1 MNEKIQKNR
10 RILLIDDSESIHKDF
25 QMILAN
31 ADTDTAVLHEAKAAI
46 FGESSRSSQRI
57 SFEFD
62 SAFQGRD
69 GLKKVRQALREGR
82 PYAMAFVDI
91 RMPPGWDGVETIRRI
106 WQVYPELEVV
116 ICTAYSD
123 YEWNDIVDKLGQT
136 DRFLILKKPFDN
148 VEVYQLANAL
158 TEKWDLA
165 RQAEAAINASKAK
178 YQDLYDNAPDMY
190 ASTDAKTG
198 RILQCNRTLTKAT
211 GYSKDAIIGQLISN
225 LYHPDC
231 LDEAK
236 KVFDSFVAGKE
247 VRDTELQLKRKDGGK
262 IDVSLNVSSVR
273 DDQGHILCESLS
285 WRDITDRKMAE
296 EKLEQQHKN
305 LELMFRAAPVGML
318 LVDENLAI
326 KQVNDVTLKLV
337 QRDASQVIN
346 ARLGDGLNCIHS
358 HDVSD
363 GCGHSPAC
371 EQCKI
376 CKAIESVLQSGQ
388 PIQGE
393 EVQSTFLI
401 EDKPVNVWLS
411 ISIEPVLL
419 DGRSHAM
426 VAINNITDRVQA
438 EERLRG
444 SEIRYRTLFESSQD
458 AVMTLAPPSWKF
470 TSGNSATW
478 AMFGARD
485 EVEFTSLGP
494 WSISPE
500 KQMDGRPSSEK
511 AKEMIETAMLKGSH
525 FFEWTHQRLSGEQFP
540 ATVLLTRME
549 IEGQPMLQATVR
561 DITESKKVEQEL
573 LASKEQAEAANEA
586 KSQFLA
592 NMSHEIRTPMNSII
606 GFSEMLAEDGLN
618 DEQRQ
623 YANFIRESGTNLL
636 RIINDIL
643 DFSKI
648 EADKFEVDM
657 IECRLDKI
665 LTDVDSMLR
674 PQAERKKLEFGVLHS
689 NCLPARIR
697 TDPTRLRQCLINLA
711 SNAIKF
717 TEKGHVYM
725 NVSFE
730 CDGDDEPLI
739 RFDIE
744 DTGIGIKPQ
753 DLEKVFA
760 SFTQADGSTARKY
773 GGTGLGLTITRQL
786 ALLLGGNIMV
796 ISEEGKGST
805 FSLVIPTGL
814 DSTGQLHS
822 DTDDT
827 IGQIDSRDEK
837 TGQSKFSGH
846 VLVAEDVETNQVL
859 AKALLKRMGLDVTI
873 AADGNEAVKKARSQD
888 FDLIF
893 MDIQMPEMDGYQATR
908 SLREQGIKTPIIAL
922 TAHAMKGDEQKCIE
936 AGCDDYMSKPLDRR
950 ILVEKVSK
958 YLLLQNEALSENA
971 DSVKSQVD
979 ELAKLCSGPIP
990 QESNLKEPNGIEDNR
1005 EILNWEEL
1013 IGRLGDEQLIKE
1025 IVPIFL
1031 NDNKERLEMLTKAVK
1046 AGDAQ
1051 AIRLYAHA
1059 VKGAGRNIGAKR
1071 LSDIAHCL
1079 ESAGREGDVE
1089 ATVSLFDELKAELE
1103 KVMTFLSRTDWIEI
1117 AKREKVIT
1125 DEKLIANTTY

>member
-31 ADTDTAVLHEAKAAI
+31 TDADTAVLHEARVAI
-46 FGESSRSSQRI
+46 FGDTSNLSQRM
-57 SFEFD
+57 SFELD

-91 RMPPGWDGVETIRRI
+91 RMPPGWDGIETIKRI
-106 WQVYPELEVV
+106 WRTYPELEAV

-123 YEWNDIVDKLGQT
+123 YEWNDIVAKLGQT
-136 DRFLILKKPFDN
+136 DRLLILKKPFDN
-148 VEVYQLANAL
+148 VEVYQLASAL
-158 TEKWDLA
+158 TEKWNLA
-165 RQAEAAINASKAK
+165 RQAEAAMEAAKAK

-198 RILQCNRTLTKAT
+198 RILQCNRTLTTST
-211 GYSKDAIIGQLISN
+211 GYSKEALIGQLISN
-225 LYHPDC
+225 LYHPDGM
-231 LDEAK
+231 DEAK
-236 KVFDSFVAGKE
+236 KAFDSFVAGEE
-247 VRDTELQLKRKDGGK
+247 VRDTELQLKKRGSGK

-273 DDQGHILCESLS
+273 DDQGHVLYGRLS
-285 WRDITDRKMAE
+285 WRDITDRKRAEDCLKETNERLVQMANQISNIMKDVAE
-296 EKLEQQHKN
+296 IDKDTPYLRFKNPDLMPCYEVKNCTQTDCPARGSHGATRCWEIAGTYCKGEIQGVFAKKIKDCQKCEVYKQARTNPLCNLGESFNEMIGILEYRQQELEQAKR
-305 LELMFRAAPVGML
+305 EA
-318 LVDENLAI
+318 EN
-326 KQVNDVTLKLV
+326 
-337 QRDASQVIN
+337 
-346 ARLGDGLNCIHS
+346 
-358 HDVSD
+358 
-363 GCGHSPAC
+363 
-371 EQCKI
+371 
-376 CKAIESVLQSGQ
+376 
-388 PIQGE
+388 
-393 EVQSTFLI
+393 
-401 EDKPVNVWLS
+401 
-411 ISIEPVLL
+411 
-419 DGRSHAM
+419 
-426 VAINNITDRVQA
+426 
-438 EERLRG
+438 
-444 SEIRYRTLFESSQD
+444 
-458 AVMTLAPPSWKF
+458 
-470 TSGNSATW
+470 
-478 AMFGARD
+478 
-485 EVEFTSLGP
+485 
-494 WSISPE
+494 
-500 KQMDGRPSSEK
+500 
-511 AKEMIETAMLKGSH
+511 
-525 FFEWTHQRLSGEQFP
+525 
-540 ATVLLTRME
+540 
-549 IEGQPMLQATVR
+549 
-561 DITESKKVEQEL
+561 
-573 LASKEQAEAANEA
+573 ANEA

-606 GFSEMLAEDGLN
+606 GFSEMLAEDGLS

-623 YANFIRESGTNLL
+623 YANLIRESGTNLL

-657 IECRLDKI
+657 IECGLDQI

-674 PQAERKKLEFGVLHS
+674 PQAERKKLEFRVLHS

-717 TEKGHVYM
+717 TEKGYVYM

-730 CDGDDEPLI
+730 CDGDDKPLI

-827 IGQIDSRDEK
+827 IEQIDSRDEK
-837 TGQSKFSGH
+837 TGLPKFSGH

-873 AADGNEAVKKARSQD
+873 AADGNEAVKKALAQN

-922 TAHAMKGDEQKCIE
+922 TAHAMKGDGQRCIE
-936 AGCDDYMSKPLDRR
+936 AGCDDYLPKPLDRR
-950 ILVEKVSK
+950 ILVEKLRK
-958 YLLLQNEALSENA
+958 YISPSNEALSEKAN
-971 DSVKSQVD
+971 SVKSHVD
-979 ELAKLCSGPIP
+979 ELAKLCSSPIP
-990 QESNLKEPNGIEDNR
+990 QESNLKEAVGVDDNK
-1005 EILNWEEL
+1005 EILNWDDL
-1013 IGRLGDEQLIKE
+1013 IGRLGDEELIKE

-1125 DEKLIANTTY
+1125 DEKLNANTTY

>member
-1 MNEKIQKNR
+1 MNENIQKNR

-31 ADTDTAVLHEAKAAI
+31 ADADTAVLHEARVAI
-46 FGESSRSSQRI
+46 FGESSKSSQRM
-57 SFEFD
+57 SFELE
-62 SAFQGRD
+62 SALQGRD
-69 GLKKVRQALREGR
+69 GLEKVQQALREDR

-123 YEWNDIVDKLGQT
+123 YEWNEIVAKLGQT
-136 DRFLILKKPFDN
+136 DRLLILKKPFDN
-148 VEVYQLANAL
+148 VEVYQLASAL
-158 TEKWDLA
+158 TEKWNLA
-165 RQAEAAINASKAK
+165 RQAEAVIQASEAK

-198 RILQCNRTLTKAT
+198 RILQCNHTLTTAT
-211 GYSKDAIIGQLISN
+211 GYSKEAIIGQLISK
-225 LYHPDC
+225 LYYSDC
-231 LDEAK
+231 LNEAK
-236 KVFDSFVAGKE
+236 KAFDSFVAGEE
-247 VRDTELQLKRKDGGK
+247 VRDTELQLKKRGGGK

-273 DDQGHILCESLS
+273 DDQGHVLYGRLS
-285 WRDITDRKMAE
+285 WRDITDRKRAEDCLQESNDELVKMANQISDIMKAVAE
-296 EKLEQQHKN
+296 MDNNPYLLFRNPDLMPCYEVKN
-305 LELMFRAAPVGML
+305 CTQTDCPAHG
-318 LVDENLAI
+318 
-326 KQVNDVTLKLV
+326 
-337 QRDASQVIN
+337 
-346 ARLGDGLNCIHS
+346 S
-358 HDVSD
+358 HEATRCWETM
-363 GCGHSPAC
+363 GTFCRG
-371 EQCKI
+371 E
-376 CKAIESVLQSGQ
+376 
-388 PIQGE
+388 IQGVFAKKLKDCRKC
-393 EVQSTFLI
+393 EVY
-401 EDKPVNVWLS
+401 KKA
-411 ISIEPVLL
+411 
-419 DGRSHAM
+419 R
-426 VAINNITDRVQA
+426 
-438 EERLRG
+438 
-444 SEIRYRTLFESSQD
+444 IRPLCNLGESFNEMIGILEYRQQEL
-458 AVMTLAPPSWKF
+458 
-470 TSGNSATW
+470 
-478 AMFGARD
+478 
-485 EVEFTSLGP
+485 
-494 WSISPE
+494 
-500 KQMDGRPSSEK
+500 EK
-511 AKEMIETAMLKGSH
+511 AKRE
-525 FFEWTHQRLSGEQFP
+525 
-540 ATVLLTRME
+540 
-549 IEGQPMLQATVR
+549 
-561 DITESKKVEQEL
+561 
-573 LASKEQAEAANEA
+573 AENANEA

-606 GFSEMLAEDGLN
+606 GFSELLAEDGLN

-648 EADKFEVDM
+648 EADKFEVEM
-657 IECRLDKI
+657 IECAIDQI
-665 LTDVDSMLR
+665 LTDVESMLR
-674 PQAERKKLEFGVLHS
+674 PQAERKKLKFGVLRS

-697 TDPTRLRQCLINLA
+697 TDPIRLRQCLINLV

-725 NVSFE
+725 NVSLE
-730 CDGDDEPLI
+730 CDGDDKPLI

-786 ALLLGGNIMV
+786 ALLLGGDLMV
-796 ISEEGKGST
+796 TSEEAEGST

-827 IGQIDSRDEK
+827 IEQTDSRDEK
-837 TGQSKFSGH
+837 TGLLKFSGC

-859 AKALLKRMGLDVTI
+859 TKALLKRMGLDVTI
-873 AADGNEAVKKARSQD
+873 AADGNEAVQKVLAQD

-893 MDIQMPEMDGYQATR
+893 MDIQMPEMDGYQATKAI
-908 SLREQGIKTPIIAL
+908 REHGINTPVIAL
-922 TAHAMKGDEQKCIE
+922 TAHAMKGDDQKCID
-936 AGCDDYMSKPLDRR
+936 AGFDDYLPKPFDRR
-950 ILVEKVSK
+950 RLMEKVSK
-958 YLLLQNEALSENA
+958 YLLPRNEALGEKNN
-971 DSVKSQVD
+971 SVKSQVD
-979 ELAKLCSGPIP
+979 DLAKLCSGPIIHG
-990 QESNLKEPNGIEDNR
+990 SNLEEPAGIEDNK

-1013 IGRLGDEQLIKE
+1013 IGRLEDEELIKE

-1031 NDNKERLEMLTKAVK
+1031 NDNKERLEILTKAVK

-1059 VKGAGRNIGAKR
+1059 LKGAGRNIGAKQ

-1079 ESAGREGDVE
+1079 ECAGRENDLE
-1089 ATVSLFDELKAELE
+1089 AAVSLFDKLKAELE
-1103 KVMTFLSRTDWIEI
+1103 RVVTFLSRTDWIEI

-1125 DEKLIANTTY
+1125 DEKLNANTTY

>member
-1 MNEKIQKNR
+1 MNENIQKNR
-10 RILLIDDSESIHKDF
+10 RILLIDDRESIHKDF

-31 ADTDTAVLHEAKAAI
+31 TDADMAVLHEAKAAI
-46 FGESSRSSQRI
+46 FSGTSRSSQRM
-57 SFEFD
+57 SFELD

-69 GLKKVRQALREGR
+69 GLEKVRQAMREGR
-82 PYAMAFVDI
+82 PYAMAFIDI
-91 RMPPGWDGVETIRRI
+91 RMPPGWDGVETIQRI

-123 YEWNDIVDKLGQT
+123 YEWNDIVAKLGQT
-136 DRFLILKKPFDN
+136 DRLLILKKPFDN
-148 VEVYQLANAL
+148 VEVYQLASAL

-165 RQAEAAINASKAK
+165 RQAEAAIKASKTK

-190 ASTDAKTG
+190 ASMDAKTG

-211 GYSKDAIIGQLISN
+211 GYSKEAIIGQLISN

-285 WRDITDRKMAE
+285 WRDITDRKHAE
-296 EKLEQQHKN
+296 ECLKETN
-305 LELMFRAAPVGML
+305 E
-318 LVDENLAI
+318 
-326 KQVNDVTLKLV
+326 KLV
-337 QRDASQVIN
+337 QMANQISDVMKAVVEREK
-346 ARLGDGLNCIHS
+346 GLPFLRFENPDLVRCYEVKNCTQT
-358 HDVSD
+358 DCATY
-363 GCGHSPAC
+363 GSPVATRC
-371 EQCKI
+371 WETEGTYCKG
-376 CKAIESVLQSGQ
+376 E
-388 PIQGE
+388 IQGVFAKKLKDCRKC
-393 EVQSTFLI
+393 EVYKQARTNPLCNLGESFNEMIGIL
-401 EDKPVNVWLS
+401 EYRQQEL
-411 ISIEPVLL
+411 EQVL
-419 DGRSHAM
+419 
-426 VAINNITDRVQA
+426 
-438 EERLRG
+438 
-444 SEIRYRTLFESSQD
+444 
-458 AVMTLAPPSWKF
+458 
-470 TSGNSATW
+470 
-478 AMFGARD
+478 D
-485 EVEFTSLGP
+485 EV
-494 WSISPE
+494 
-500 KQMDGRPSSEK
+500 KQ
-511 AKEMIETAMLKGSH
+511 AK
-525 FFEWTHQRLSGEQFP
+525 
-540 ATVLLTRME
+540 
-549 IEGQPMLQATVR
+549 
-561 DITESKKVEQEL
+561 
-573 LASKEQAEAANEA
+573 KEAEDANRI
-586 KSQFLA
+586 KSRFLA

-618 DEQRQ
+618 DEQRE

-648 EADKFEVDM
+648 EAGKLEVDM
-657 IECRLDKI
+657 IECALDQI
-665 LTDVDSMLR
+665 LADVDSMLR
-674 PQAERKKLEFGVLHS
+674 SQAERKKLKFGVSRS
-689 NCLPARIR
+689 NRLPARIR

-717 TEKGHVYM
+717 TDKGHVHINCM
-725 NVSFE
+725 VE
-730 CDGDDEPLI
+730 HTGDYVPLI
-739 RFDIE
+739 RFAVE
-744 DTGIGIKPQ
+744 DTGIGIKPE
-753 DLEKVFA
+753 DFERIFE

-773 GGTGLGLTITRQL
+773 GGTGLGLAITRQL
-786 ALLLGGNIMV
+786 AHLLGGDLTV
-796 ISEEGKGST
+796 TSEEGKGST

-827 IGQIDSRDEK
+827 IEQIDRRDEK
-837 TGQSKFSGH
+837 TGLPKFSGH

-859 AKALLKRMGLDVTI
+859 VKALLKRMGLDVTI
-873 AADGNEAVKKARSQD
+873 AASGNEVVQKALAQN

-908 SLREQGIKTPIIAL
+908 LLREQGIKTPIIAL
-922 TAHAMKGDEQKCIE
+922 TAHTMKGDDQKCIE
-936 AGCDDYMSKPLDRR
+936 VGCDDYMSKPLDRR

-1031 NDNKERLEMLTKAVK
+1031 NDNKERLEMLAKAVK
-1046 AGDAQ
+1046 TGDAK
-1051 AIRLYAHA
+1051 AIKLYAHA

-1079 ESAGREGDVE
+1079 ESVGREGDVE
-1089 ATVSLFDELKAELE
+1089 AAVSLFDKLKTELE

-1125 DEKLIANTTY
+1125 DEKLNANTTY